1 MHEWWIDGETG
12 LPVGTAVKMKQRLAE
27 TQRRI
32 TELEQENN
40 MLKQLLRIADDGVVV
55 AEALHIAGDTVK
67 PLYPFSLG
75 TSSNYFHD
83 VVSSNITI
91 PSKTSG
97 KTNIVE
103 ADLSQLAATPLPAPK
118 HYTRQGRRELWFLA
132 EEMPP
137 LAKTSQ
143 GDIDLKALV
152 AVLAA
157 KVMRLERIVS
167 GGGEV

>member
-1 MHEWWIDGETG
+1 MHYWWIDGETG
-12 LPVGTAVKMKQRLAE
+12 LPEEAARRLKERLAVLEAEKAELRRRLDSVARE
-27 TQRRI
+27 T
-32 TELEQENN
+32 EE
-40 MLKQLLRIADDGVVV
+40 GVVV
-55 AEALHIAGDTVK
+55 GASLVVGPDAVK
-67 PLYPFSLG
+67 PLSPASLG
-75 TSSNYFHD
+75 TSSNYFND

-103 ADLSQLAATPLPAPK
+103 ADVSQLAAAPLPTPK

-132 EEMPP
+132 EEMP
-137 LAKTSQ
+137 AEVRTSQ
-143 GDIDLKALV
+143 GDIDLKALI

-167 GGGEV
+167 GGGEG